1 MLSLD
6 CAPTSLSSCS
16 SVRSHPLYFGL
27 TPLFWN
33 LRKFWACPLG
43 KEKET
48 PKLEILP
55 DILMFSVAR
64 KTLSKVTA
72 ATEKNPL
79 ISKSIAL
86 WFWRFWEFSLMVVL
100 RSTHSQIQ
108 EKRHMRSYKSVAP
121 LFGWFCCSLC
131 LGWLRGVTQRM
142 AAFFPCTPQSSK
154 VGFPS
159 NHAGVLNR
167 STLRSLVLAQSPS
180 FSSFQEE

>member
-55 DILMFSVAR
+55 DIFVFSVAC

-72 ATEKNPL
+72 ATGKDPL

-86 WFWRFWEFSLMVVL
+86 WFWRFWEF
-100 RSTHSQIQ
+100 HSWWYFGALIPRFRK
-108 EKRHMRSYKSVAP
+108 KRHTRPYIQVSSTTFWMILLLPSLRLPSWCHTADGSVLSVYP
-121 LFGWFCCSLC
+121 PE
-131 LGWLRGVTQRM
+131 Q
-142 AAFFPCTPQSSK
+142 QS
-154 VGFPS
+154 
-159 NHAGVLNR
+159 R
-167 STLRSLVLAQSPS
+167 
-180 FSSFQEE
+180 FSE